1 MTLIDRPV
9 QLSDTTRQPPPRRPW
24 RRWQI
29 TLITLAALFLGAL
42 LATIGLLWYYAQDLP
57 ELSQLQNYQPSLV
70 TQVYSS
76 DKQLIGQF
84 FIERRILTPLAQI
97 PEHLRRAV
105 IAVEDV
111 RFFEHPGLDYIGIL
125 RAAWTNLRR
134 GGKVEG
140 ASTITQQLAR
150 SLFLSSERTFDRKVR
165 ELVLAYKME
174 LVSSKEQILE
184 TYLNQI
190 YFGQGAYGV
199 ASAAQ
204 SYFGKD
210 LAALTVAEAAFL
222 FAILMEPFDGPALVR
237 QSELVVEGA
246 VVQGPGEIPLG
257 LAVVTRQGPLA
268 NQPAERAGGVTVGA
282 VNTDAAGLA
291 LAPLLL
297 RIEDGEFPLVDS
309 QRNTVAAKQ
318 RVVSKLTICR
328 GKKVV

>member
-1 MTLIDRPV
+1 MTTIDRPV

-24 RRWQI
+24 RRWHI

-42 LATIGLLWYYAQDLP
+42 LATVGLLWYYAQDLP

-76 DKQLIGQF
+76 DKHLIGQF

-125 RAAWTNLRR
+125 RAAWTNVRR

-165 ELVLAYKME
+165 ELILAYKME
-174 LVSSKEQILE
+174 LVLTKEQILE
-184 TYLNQI
+184 L
-190 YFGQGAYGV
+190 
-199 ASAAQ
+199 
-204 SYFGKD
+204 
-210 LAALTVAEAAFL
+210 
-222 FAILMEPFDGPALVR
+222 
-237 QSELVVEGA
+237 
-246 VVQGPGEIPLG
+246 
-257 LAVVTRQGPLA
+257 
-268 NQPAERAGGVTVGA
+268 
-282 VNTDAAGLA
+282 
-291 LAPLLL
+291 
-297 RIEDGEFPLVDS
+297 
-309 QRNTVAAKQ
+309 
-318 RVVSKLTICR
+318 
-328 GKKVV
+328 